1 MRRLVRV
8 LVVALCCLVLSLPAM
23 AKETQGGKAGSQGK
37 GKGQKKTSQT
47 YGRSTQKGSVK
58 KDNKGQKKKT
68 QKQSTKKKT
77 KSTKKTAGKSRSS
90 QTKKGA
96 SKSSSK
102 APSRK

>member
-8 LVVALCCLVLSLPAM
+8 LVFALCCLVISLPVLGQ
-23 AKETQGGKAGSQGK
+23 ETQGGKAGSQGK
-37 GKGQKKTSQT
+37 GKGQKKAAQT
-47 YGRSTQKGSVK
+47 HGRSTQKGSVK
-58 KDNKGQKKKT
+58 KDNRGQKKKT

-102 APSRK
+102 APSSK